1 MYVPPILQLPT
12 YILCSISVELYARGF
27 ALSIYINYIVDLL
40 PKGRAELVP
49 SLIVTY
55 ERYES
60 RLNKQPILRHMYN
73 RLDTLQKV
81 GCT

>member
-1 MYVPPILQLPT
+1 MYHLFYNYLHTYYVVLVLSYMLEALPCPYT
-12 YILCSISVELYARGF
+12 
-27 ALSIYINYIVDLL
+27 NYIVDLL

-73 RLDTLQKV
+73 RLDTLQ
-81 GCT
+81 